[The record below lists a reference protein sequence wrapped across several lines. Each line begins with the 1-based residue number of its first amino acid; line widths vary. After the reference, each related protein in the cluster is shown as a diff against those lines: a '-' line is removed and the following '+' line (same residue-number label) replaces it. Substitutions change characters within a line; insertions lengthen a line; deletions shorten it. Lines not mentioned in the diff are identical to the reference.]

1 MRGIVG
7 FLFGAFVLAIVG
19 AISWTMASLDRDLLR
34 AEQDINTLNYA
45 GAEATY
51 DRAERYFQYAS
62 HVPGIG
68 NGPLNDIRA
77 RKAALRYWQRDYTS
91 IVPKQSDPVTAIPS
105 DNVELQFVVA
115 NAVYRAGVARAKD
128 RPAALQ
134 ALDAGINAEVV
145 VLKNAKRHE
154 DAAYNLEYLVR
165 LRDDVEKGKRKLGNP
180 VGISAHGSMGFP
192 APELKDSPDFK
203 LLVPLDTE
211 ERNKMGNAG
220 KAVPKPRK
228 G

>member
-1 MRGIVG
+1 MKGIVG
-7 FLFGAFVLAIVG
+7 FLLGAIVLAIVG
-19 AISWTMASLDRDLLR
+19 TVSWTMASLDRDLLR
-34 AEQDINTLNYA
+34 AEQDINTQNYA
-45 GAEATY
+45 AAQTAY
-51 DRAERYFQYAS
+51 DRAERYYQYAS
-62 HVPGIG
+62 HIPGVG
-68 NGPLNDIRA
+68 NGPVNEIRA

-115 NAVYRAGVARAKD
+115 NAVYRAGAARARDKA
-128 RPAALQ
+128 AALQ
-134 ALDAGINAEVV
+134 ALDAGINADVV

>member
-1 MRGIVG
+1 MKGTLG
-7 FLFGAFVLAIVG
+7 FLIAAVLLAIVG
-19 AISWTMASLDRDLLR
+19 GVCLTAAFLDRDMLR
-34 AEQDINTLNYA
+34 AEQDINSLNYA
-45 GAEATY
+45 GAQATY
-51 DRAERYFQYAS
+51 DKAERYYEYAS

-77 RKAALRYWQRDYTS
+77 RKAALRYWQGDYTS
-91 IVPKQSDPVTAIPS
+91 IVPKQSDPVSAIPN

-128 RPAALQ
+128 RSSTLA
-134 ALDAGINAEVV
+134 ALDAAINANIV
-145 VLKNAKRHE
+145 VLKNAKRHD
-154 DAAYNLEYLVR
+154 DAAYNLEFLVR
-165 LRDDVEKGKRKLGNP
+165 LRDDVEKGRRRPGNP
-180 VGISAHGSMGFP
+180 LMFSAHGSMGFP

-203 LLVPLDTE
+203 LLVPLDNE

>member
-1 MRGIVG
+1 MKGIVG

-145 VLKNAKRHE
+145 VLKNARRHE

>member
-1 MRGIVG
+1 MKGIVG

-68 NGPLNDIRA
+68 NGPVNDIRA

-115 NAVYRAGVARAKD
+115 NAVYRAGAARAKD